1 MAVLNHSHQTR
12 LAAMREATWK
22 LNLSH
27 IVFADR
33 GWGAPFSRW
42 GLRVINDITLIWVVI
57 LIAVG
62 GSSSG
67 VYGGLTSLVTPVPAV
82 DSSEVGLGICGDQSP
97 KDRRCE

>member
-1 MAVLNHSHQTR
+1 
-12 LAAMREATWK
+12 MREATWK

-42 GLRVINDITLIWVVI
+42 GLRVINDITLIWIVI

-62 GSSSG
+62 RFIVSCPWSAYVARDPGSG
-67 VYGGLTSLVTPVPAV
+67 
-82 DSSEVGLGICGDQSP
+82 
-97 KDRRCE
+97 R